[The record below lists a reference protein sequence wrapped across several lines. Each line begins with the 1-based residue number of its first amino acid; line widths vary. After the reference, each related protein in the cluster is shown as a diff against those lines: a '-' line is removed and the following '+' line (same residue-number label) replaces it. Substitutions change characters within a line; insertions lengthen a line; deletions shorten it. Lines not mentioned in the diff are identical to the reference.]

1 MSVLRGLEALKADGV
16 IDKLET
22 VILEDHPEQ
31 AAELGVRSVPW
42 VRIGPFELEGLR
54 SEQELRSWAEKA
66 GTLEGLSAWIE
77 ALLAKGK
84 ISRVNK
90 LLISEPS
97 GFDALLLLFTHPD
110 TTLNTRI
117 GISAVMEGLQESSL
131 LKDNLDKLEL
141 LTHNPEPQIR
151 GDACHFLALSGDS
164 RASKI
169 ITPLLDDPAPDVAE
183 IARGSID
190 TLKQNQP
197 L

>member
-183 IARGSID
+183 IARESID